1 MPPPI
6 ATDEPPNASLC
17 APMATVATLPFA
29 LVVWS
34 KAPGILGPR
43 TVPSVG
49 LNAVPTVPELLKP
62 ALLPGASTACTFCIP
77 PVIANAAK
85 TDATTIF
92 FLPVVFLAISDT
104 TT

>member
-1 MPPPI
+1 M
-6 ATDEPPNASLC
+6 ATDDPPKASLC
-17 APMATVATLPFA
+17 APIPTVATLPLA

-49 LNAVPTVPELLKP
+49 LNAVPIVPLLLKP
-62 ALLPGASTACTFCIP
+62 PRLPGASTACTSCMP
-77 PVIANAAK
+77 PVIAKAAK

-92 FLPVVFLAISDT
+92 FFPVVFFASSDT